1 MRRVTHM
8 IVMTVAALG
17 SPALAHAQS
26 PAAHDEAPTRV
37 QEEAPAFVRTVP
49 AAAPA
54 DGPAFKLP
62 PRIAQA
68 LLYETNPAS
77 EHAPKR
83 GYWSWA
89 TIAGLDVN
97 WRIAPGAALSLSMQE
112 KIWRYP
118 RRIAWHSND
127 SSAVAALTLES
138 AGFSYG
144 ARVNGFMS
152 HDARFGALIERRVDV
167 GLFVSRAIVE
177 PLTGARLTPSLSVSR
192 RFADDPASDKWRVGA
207 NMAIV
212 KRIGAVELTAR
223 LGLAHETFRRC
234 AARPCR
240 IDRGATASLGASWT
254 PRPGVEIGAS
264 LDVERYLSTRR
275 DQSYTALTA
284 SPRIGAKMDF

>member
-1 MRRVTHM
+1 MRRISLT
-8 IVMTVAALG
+8 IIGACIALCAAG
-17 SPALAHAQS
+17 ARAQTPDLARQE
-26 PAAHDEAPTRV
+26 PAARPQESSSDPTRDPSDPAPTG
-37 QEEAPAFVRTVP
+37 
-49 AAAPA
+49 
-54 DGPAFKLP
+54 GPAFKLT

-68 LLYETNPAS
+68 LLFETNPAS
-77 EHAPKR
+77 EHAPRR

-89 TIAGLDVN
+89 TIAGLDLN
-97 WRIAPGAALSLSMQE
+97 WRIAPGAALSLSLQE

-127 SSAVAALTLES
+127 SSAVAALTFES

-144 ARVNGFMS
+144 ARVSGFMS

-167 GLFVSRAIVE
+167 GLFVSRAFVE
-177 PLTGARLTPSLSVSR
+177 PTTGARLTPSLSIAR
-192 RFADDPASDKWRVGA
+192 RFADDPASDKWRVGLGLA
-207 NMAIV
+207 VSRRVGAI
-212 KRIGAVELTAR
+212 EFTAR

-240 IDRGATASLGASWT
+240 IDRGATASLGATWT

-275 DQSYTALTA
+275 DQSYAAITA